1 MKPRRTP
8 LVQPV
13 SPSVSARDA
22 SPQRSLIGRLRPV
35 FDRLAEIAQL
45 NEDWD
50 TYGGAPPTAIAVGA
64 VGQLIIAVAENL
76 VNGAAEEAVPY
87 SVMPIPNGGVQVAWH
102 RASDELQ
109 IDIGPGGEFGY
120 LRIEYEGG
128 ERRASEADGI
138 TFTDTIEA
146 IEHFLR

>member
-1 MKPRRTP
+1 M
-8 LVQPV
+8 
-13 SPSVSARDA
+13 
-22 SPQRSLIGRLRPV
+22 IGRLRPA
-35 FDRLAEIAQL
+35 FDRLAEIARL
-45 NEDWD
+45 EDDWD

-64 VGQLIIAVAENL
+64 AGQLIIAVAAESG
-76 VNGAAEEAVPY
+76 NGAGEAVVPY

-109 IDIGPGGEFGY
+109 IDIGPDGEFGY